1 MSASSITTYCQFYKV
16 CGAFPEDQWINILV
30 AFTTVVA
37 GSPSPSKVRS
47 NVLAQPNPMH
57 VFAYVT
63 ASGQITTIY
72 RFSQMPTQM
81 GQPKTQW
88 DYRNFAMDMDWI
100 DMGVRTVELPPSLF
114 NGATPILVPVLVE
127 EVLQNLANNPQKDS
141 MPMLPAAQAPPRTET
156 VFVRLCTFVPH
167 FLAPLFLAEGRS
179 PKAVLQ
185 LLVPVLVQQDLLLEC
200 KP

>member
-1 MSASSITTYCQFYKV
+1 M
-16 CGAFPEDQWINILV
+16 
-30 AFTTVVA
+30 
-37 GSPSPSKVRS
+37 
-47 NVLAQPNPMH
+47 
-57 VFAYVT
+57 
-63 ASGQITTIY
+63 
-72 RFSQMPTQM
+72 
-81 GQPKTQW
+81 
-88 DYRNFAMDMDWI
+88 
-100 DMGVRTVELPPSLF
+100 ELPPSLF

-200 KP
+200 KPLVDWLKVAVVQENGTYILGANPDPVLLAVDKVLMYHRMMLHRSDLSGCWVTTLPT